1 MSAAAFVPGRSD
13 WLLFA
18 HVAAAF
24 VFFGAA
30 ITVTVVS
37 VAATRARRAHEVAL
51 LARLA
56 HRVNTLLLWPA
67 LVILVGAGAQLASS
81 EDAYGRGWL
90 RFGII
95 LTAIVA
101 LVGGGVEGWLNRR
114 RMRVAER
121 AAAEGAEFT
130 EELERLT
137 RSPVLT
143 MVGTISLILLVIVF
157 WLMTAKPGIY
167 E

>member
-1 MSAAAFVPGRSD
+1 MTALAFVPGRSE

-30 ITVTVVS
+30 LTVIVVS
-37 VAATRARRAHEVAL
+37 MAARRAAGEAEAAV

-56 HRVNTLLLWPA
+56 FRVDLLLLWPS
-67 LVILVGAGAQLASS
+67 LVIVVGAGAQLASS

-90 RFGII
+90 QYGMI
-95 LTAIVA
+95 LTGVVA
-101 LVGGGVEGWLNRR
+101 VLGGGVLAALSRR
-114 RMRVAER
+114 PGKGPALTIVA
-121 AAAEGAEFT
+121 T
-130 EELERLT
+130 LT
-137 RSPVLT
+137 LS
-143 MVGTISLILLVIVF
+143 LLVVVF

-167 E
+167 R

>member
-1 MSAAAFVPGRSD
+1 MGIFVPGRSE

-30 ITVTVVS
+30 LTVV
-37 VAATRARRAHEVAL
+37 VVTMAAARARTETEGAL

-56 HRVNTLLLWPA
+56 FRVDLLLLWPS

-90 RFGII
+90 RWGII
-95 LTAIVA
+95 LTGVVA
-101 LVGGGVEGWLNRR
+101 VLGGGVLASLSRR
-114 RMRVAER
+114 PRR
-121 AAAEGAEFT
+121 G
-130 EELERLT
+130 
-137 RSPVLT
+137 PVLT
-143 MVGTISLILLVIVF
+143 VVTTLTLVLLVVVF
-157 WLMTAKPGIY
+157 WLMTAKPGFY
-167 E
+167 Q

>member
-1 MSAAAFVPGRSD
+1 LTAAVFVPGRSE

-30 ITVTVVS
+30 ITVTVAS
-37 VAATRARRAHEVAL
+37 VAATRVRRAREVAL

-90 RFGII
+90 RFGMV
-95 LTAIVA
+95 LTGIVA
-101 LVGGGVEGWLNRR
+101 VIGGGLEGWLNRR
-114 RMRVAER
+114 RLRVAER
-121 AAAEGAEFT
+121 AAAEGLDSSP
-130 EELERLT
+130 ELERLN
-137 RSPVLT
+137 RSPALT
-143 MVGTISLILLVIVF
+143 MVGTLSLILLVIVF